1 MNLFEFSKGRSPLLI
16 SVPHAGTHIPEPL
29 SARMTESASESPD
42 ADWHVDR
49 LYNFGHDLDASF
61 IVATHSRYVVDLNRP
76 PDGSSLYPGQDVT
89 ELCPLLQF
97 DNAPIYQQGQVPDS
111 AETDMRRE
119 TYWQP
124 YHDKLS
130 ETLTQIRDTHG
141 YALLWDA
148 HSIRSV
154 EPRFFEGRLPDINL
168 GSGDGSA
175 CDDTLAGEILALAEQ
190 ADGYSAILNG
200 RFKGGHI
207 TRHYGDPAN
216 RIHAMQL
223 ELSQITY
230 MEEQPP
236 YRFRED
242 LADGIRPVLERFL
255 ETMLQWG
262 REHGAE

>member
-1 MNLFEFSKGRSPLLI
+1 MELFESSKGRSPLLVN
-16 SVPHAGTHIPEPL
+16 VPHAGTHIPEPL
-29 SARMTESASESPD
+29 SRRMTATALKSPD

-49 LYNFGHDLDASF
+49 LYNFARDLDASF

-97 DNAPIYQQGQVPDS
+97 DKSPIYLPGETPDT
-111 AETDMRRE
+111 AETAARRE

-124 YHDKLS
+124 YHDSLS
-130 ETLTQIRDTHG
+130 ETLADIRATHG

-154 EPRFFEGRLPDINL
+154 EPRFFDGRLPDINL
-168 GSGDGSA
+168 GSGDGTA
-175 CDDTLAGEILALAEQ
+175 CDDALAANLIAIAEQ

-242 LADGIRPVLERFL
+242 LADGIRPVLTRFL
-255 ETMLQWG
+255 EAMLRWG
-262 REHGAE
+262 RDHGAG

>member
-1 MNLFEFSKGRSPLLI
+1 MKLYETSKGRSPLLI
-16 SVPHAGTHIPEPL
+16 SVPHAGTHIPETL
-29 SARMTESASESPD
+29 AARMTASAVTSPD

-49 LYNFGHDLDASF
+49 LYNFAHDLDASF

-97 DNAPIYQQGQVPDS
+97 DKSPIYRPGAAPDK
-111 AETDMRRE
+111 AETAARRDA
-119 TYWQP
+119 YWQP
-124 YHDKLS
+124 YHDRLS
-130 ETLTQIRDTHG
+130 DTLAEIRDAHG

-168 GSGDGSA
+168 GSGNGTA
-175 CDDTLAGEILALAEQ
+175 CAGALAAELV
-190 ADGYSAILNG
+190 AIAERAVGYSAILNG

-207 TRHYGDPAN
+207 TRHYGDPSN
-216 RIHAMQL
+216 GIHAMQL

-242 LADGIRPVLERFL
+242 LANGIRPVLKQFL
-255 ETMLQWG
+255 EAMLRWG
-262 REHGAE
+262 RDHGAG